1 MVAAKAKFCKLLK
14 QHGNKRQFWQ
24 DMPTPPSHA
33 TLFQKTKPKKR
44 NQQRRACTKKP
55 KSTPRRK
62 TTAVRR
68 KRKKPPTR
76 RKTPAVVND
85 KPTPTVTNDMFE
97 LQFKSLEK
105 RIMDATTAAC
115 AAVQAARAATTSVN
129 NFAAAEQARLAA
141 EKNKALHSVIETQF
155 RSSAD
160 QETQPRSSATTPP
173 KRPSKRK
180 DKRHRHRRR
189 HRSRSSSLSPG
200 TTSSESSVDSPRTKR
215 LRRRLLK
222 KATRR
227 AFNMCQMM
235 TYSPIISSPP
245 LIRRPPVP
253 HSLTQYMQNP
263 FQHPNYY

>member
-1 MVAAKAKFCKLLK
+1 MSLFSLQSHKL
-14 QHGNKRQFWQ
+14 NF
-24 DMPTPPSHA
+24 S
-33 TLFQKTKPKKR
+33 
-44 NQQRRACTKKP
+44 C
-55 KSTPRRK
+55 
-62 TTAVRR
+62 
-68 KRKKPPTR
+68 
-76 RKTPAVVND
+76 
-85 KPTPTVTNDMFE
+85 
-97 LQFKSLEK
+97 KSLEK
-105 RIMDATTAAC
+105 RIMDATTAA
-115 AAVQAARAATTSVN
+115 QAATTSVN
-129 NFAAAEQARLAA
+129 NFAAAQQARLAA

-222 KATRR
+222 KVTRR

-245 LIRRPPVP
+245 LIRRPPAP